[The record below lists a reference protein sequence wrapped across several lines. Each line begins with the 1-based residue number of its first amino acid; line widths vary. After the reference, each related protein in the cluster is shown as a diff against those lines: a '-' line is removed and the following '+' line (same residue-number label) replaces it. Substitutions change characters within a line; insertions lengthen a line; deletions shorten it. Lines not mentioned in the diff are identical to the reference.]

1 VQVGISKRSCLHSSI
16 FICLVEANHWRMGV
30 TVVVIAASPRRRQC
44 GDALLYSSPF
54 GVMIQMENMISAS
67 I

>member
-1 VQVGISKRSCLHSSI
+1 
-16 FICLVEANHWRMGV
+16 MGV